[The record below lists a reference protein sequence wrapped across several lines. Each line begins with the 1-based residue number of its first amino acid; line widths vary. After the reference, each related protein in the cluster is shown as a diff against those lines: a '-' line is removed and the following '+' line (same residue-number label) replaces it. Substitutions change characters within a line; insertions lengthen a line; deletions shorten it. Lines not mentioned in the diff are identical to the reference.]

1 MDKYYAMAAE
11 YFNEVEGRS
20 LYPNI
25 LSIHWAIWAISI
37 SGFGHTIFRFAFDAA
52 MFQPIKVGFAEL
64 ISWEI
69 AFIASALALH
79 LYKSRKLLESAPGQS
94 SAEDKSL
101 LEKEK
106 LLKTDV
112 LAKICKKKPT
122 QFAATAK
129 EISDL
134 LAYEKASRTILD
146 IDVQDFLRAIY
157 DPDSKARILSLFL
170 AFIALL
176 VTLLKGSELAPLP
189 DLIAE
194 IHKKGGPIVF
204 SVLMLIDVIYVF
216 VIFGGIILGIRQA
229 VFMLSLWASKLGWG
243 QASSRTMLNHMLRDL
258 VMLHAP
264 EEATDLSKSE
274 EKAVLEPDKALQPT
288 STAPKLRTHW
298 AVSGVLLCGM
308 LACVWCKSAN
318 REK

>member
-11 YFNEVEGRS
+11 YFSEVEGRR

-25 LSIHWAIWAISI
+25 VSIHWAVWAISI
-37 SGFGHTIFRFAFDAA
+37 SGFGYTIFRFACDAV
-52 MFQPIKVGFAEL
+52 MFHPIKVGFAEL
-64 ISWEI
+64 LSWEI

-79 LYKSRKLLESAPGQS
+79 FYKSRKLLESAPGLS

-112 LAKICKKKPT
+112 LVKICKKKPT

-134 LAYEKASRTILD
+134 LTYEKASRTILD
-146 IDVQDFLRAIY
+146 IDAQDFLRAIY
-157 DPDSKARILSLFL
+157 NPDSKARILSLFL

-204 SVLMLIDVIYVF
+204 SVLMLIDVIYAF

-229 VFMLSLWASKLGWG
+229 AFMLSLWASKLGWG

-264 EEATDLSKSE
+264 EETTNVDKSK
-274 EKAVLEPDKALQPT
+274 EKAVVEPDTTLQPAA
-288 STAPKLRTHW
+288 TAHKLRTQW
-298 AVSGVLLCGM
+298 VVSGVLFCGL
-308 LACVWCKSAN
+308 LASLWSNSTK